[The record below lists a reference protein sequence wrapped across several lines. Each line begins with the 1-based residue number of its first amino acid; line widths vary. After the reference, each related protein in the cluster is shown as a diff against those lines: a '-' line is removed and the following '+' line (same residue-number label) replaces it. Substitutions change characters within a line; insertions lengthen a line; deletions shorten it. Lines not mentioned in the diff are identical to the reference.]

1 MVYAFMMKLK
11 KGCEEEY
18 KKRHDNLWPEMK
30 QLIHDNSGS
39 NYSIFLDRETMTLF
53 ASIEISDP
61 ERWIKGS
68 ENEINK
74 KWSEYMADI
83 MEVNEDKSPV
93 SEQLSLMF
101 HLD

>member
-1 MVYAFMMKLK
+1 MLYGFKMQLK
-11 KGCEEEY
+11 KGCGEEY
-18 KKRHDNLWPEMK
+18 KRRHDRLWPEMK
-30 QLIHDNSGS
+30 EMIHENGGS
-39 NYSIFLDRETMTLF
+39 DYSIFLDPETMTLY

-74 KWSEYMADI
+74 KWSDYMADI
-83 MEVNEDKSPV
+83 MEVNADNSPV
-93 SEQLSLMF
+93 SSALTLMF